1 MGNQNQKEP
10 RTTYRLSLVEDQTH
24 RRIRAWKFTK
34 PGLIMAIVTA
44 VVVISLLM
52 YALVALTPLKTTI
65 PGYPDAHFRKEAVSN
80 AIKIDSLE
88 SAITRWQLYA
98 ENLSKVLTGNATV
111 DRESVAKGTVAQ
123 QLSDEAAAALRI
135 KDSLLRERV
144 RDEEQFGV
152 SDSEERE
159 LPITGMHFFTP
170 IKGVISNKFDMV
182 LHPAV
187 DITAPS
193 GTIVSSVLDGTVI
206 FAGWDDEVGYTMQ
219 IQHAGNIITSY
230 KHNQKLLRKVGDKV
244 SAGTPIALLGNTGS
258 LTTGDHLHFELW
270 YNGEATDPTQYISF

>member
-34 PGLIMAIVTA
+34 PGLIMAVVTA

-159 LPITGMHFFTP
+159 LPITGMHFFAP

>member
-34 PGLIMAIVTA
+34 PGLIMAVVTA

-111 DRESVAKGTVAQ
+111 DRESVAKGTVAR

-159 LPITGMHFFTP
+159 LPITGMHFFAP

>member
-34 PGLIMAIVTA
+34 PGLIMAVVTA
-44 VVVISLLM
+44 IVVISLLM

-111 DRESVAKGTVAQ
+111 DRESVAKGTVAR

>member
-1 MGNQNQKEP
+1 MGNQNQNAP

-34 PGLIMAIVTA
+34 PGLITAIVTA

-52 YALVALTPLKTTI
+52 YALIALTPLKTTI

-98 ENLSKVLTGNATV
+98 ENLGKVLTGNATV

-123 QLSDEAAAALRI
+123 KLSDEAAAALRVQ
-135 KDSLLRERV
+135 DSLLRERV

-152 SDSEERE
+152 SDNEERE
-159 LPITGMHFFTP
+159 LPITGMHFFAP

-244 SAGTPIALLGNTGS
+244 NAGTPIALLGNTGS